1 MRWQQLF
8 ADLEGQLEAA
18 SAAELAGE
26 VADRTRREAGLLA
39 LADRLRPAVGLELT
53 VHLPAGGLARGRLL
67 DTGPD
72 WLLLDERQGAELL
85 VPYSALVGVTG
96 TGSQAVDTAGVSAV
110 EHSLDLRWAL
120 RGLARSRAGVELSFV
135 DGSRATGTLDRVGAD
150 HVDLAEHGRGE
161 PRRSSAVRQVRL
173 VPLTALAAVR
183 SS

>member
-18 SAAELAGE
+18 ATADLVGE
-26 VADRTRREAGLLA
+26 VADRTRRELGLIA
-39 LADRLRPAVGLELT
+39 LGDRLRSAVGLELA
-53 VHLPAGGLARGRLL
+53 VHLPAGALGRGRLV
-67 DTGPD
+67 DAGPD
-72 WLLLDERQGAELL
+72 WLLLDERGGAELL
-85 VPYSALVGVTG
+85 VPYAALLGVTG
-96 TGSQAVDTAGVSAV
+96 AGGHAVDPSGVSAV
-110 EHSLDLRWAL
+110 ERSLDFRWAL

-135 DGSRATGTLDRVGAD
+135 DGARATGTLDRVGAD

-173 VPLTALAAVR
+173 VPLAALAAVR